1 MFGLLRKK
9 NPYQNDAYAVYERMM
24 QHSRSPVFYQDMGVP
39 DSFDGR
45 YDLLVVHAYLLFE
58 VLNEKDGDNAA
69 AFNQAL
75 FDQIFKHMKVTL
87 REIGVG
93 DVGIP
98 KHMQKM
104 MKAFNGRMHSYSEAL
119 QNGDLDG
126 VLIRNVYGTIDE
138 PDLQDV
144 EKMADYIRS
153 SLDRLRKKEF
163 DEIITD
169 EELFEF

>member
-9 NPYQNDAYAVYERMM
+9 NPYQSDAYAVYERMM

-58 VLNEKDGDNAA
+58 VLNEKDSDNAA

-119 QNGDLDG
+119 QSGDLDG

-153 SLDRLRKKEF
+153 SLERLRKKEF
-163 DEIITD
+163 DEIITG